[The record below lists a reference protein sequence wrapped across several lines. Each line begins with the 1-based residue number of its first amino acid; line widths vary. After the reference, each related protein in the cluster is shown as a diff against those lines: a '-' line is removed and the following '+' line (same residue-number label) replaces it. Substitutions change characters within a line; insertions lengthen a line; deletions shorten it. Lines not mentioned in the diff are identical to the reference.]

1 MRVLLAGGSGAIG
14 MPLIECLRARGHDV
28 LAIHRS
34 PEGRPALT
42 AAGAIPIQVDVLS
55 QEELLH
61 ALRGHRADA
70 VISELTALKKM
81 PVAHKDMRATN
92 LLRVEGTRNL
102 LAAARQLGAGR
113 FVTQSIVFG
122 YGYGDWGGRVM
133 TEADPFGPPGIGRF
147 EEHVAAI
154 RSNEQQVLAAE
165 GMDGIAL
172 RYGLL
177 YGPGP
182 ASDATV
188 DALRRRRI
196 PVVPDAGPL
205 PWVYLA
211 DAVSGTAAALE
222 RGARGTA
229 YNLADDEPVSFTTMM
244 TAMAQA
250 VGAPRPRS
258 IPAWVLT
265 AAPYAKAVA
274 VGGLRV
280 SCTRAKNELGWKLE
294 APSYPDGLQCTA
306 PRYARQAA

>member
-1 MRVLLAGGSGAIG
+1 MRVLLAGASGAMG
-14 MPLIECLRARGHDV
+14 MPLIECLRAHGHDI

-34 PEGRPALT
+34 PERQAALT
-42 AAGAIPIQVDVLS
+42 AAGAVPIQVDVLS
-55 QEELLH
+55 QKELLH

-70 VISELTALKKM
+70 VISEVTALKKM

-133 TEADPFGPPGIGRF
+133 TEADPFGPPGTGRF
-147 EEHVAAI
+147 EEHVAAM
-154 RSNEQQVLAAE
+154 RSNEQQVLDA
-165 GMDGIAL
+165 GGIDGIAL

-182 ASDATV
+182 ASDAMV

-196 PVVPDAGPL
+196 PVIRDAGPL
-205 PWVYLA
+205 PWVYIA

-222 RGARGTA
+222 RGTRGTA
-229 YNLADDEPVSFTTMM
+229 YNIADDEPASFTTMM

-250 VGAPRPRS
+250 VGAPRPRR
-258 IPAWVLT
+258 IPSWVLT

-274 VGGLRV
+274 TGGLRV
-280 SCTRAKNELGWKLE
+280 SCARSKTELGWKLE
-294 APSYPDGLQCTA
+294 APSYREGLQCMV
-306 PRYARQAA
+306 PRYARHAA